1 MPNLANADTSHLMD
15 YTLASDFVDELCR
28 RAEQHRALQ
37 HPYLC
42 RLASGQLP
50 DVVLALQE
58 FSFQYAFYNLHYLDY
73 LKDVIDLL
81 EDIQHKEKLTVSLRE
96 EEGIIGENAYL
107 SHQALF
113 KIFQQSLG
121 VDKEYHLLN
130 QPSESAIQWQ
140 ASFTRLCRSG
150 NPARAVGA
158 VGLGTDYIS
167 PTVYQHLVKSV
178 ERFTTLYDDEFA
190 FLKIHAEPSSE
201 HGTLMRQV
209 TEEMAGFLENR
220 YELEAGMWE
229 ALELRAAFYDDMLER
244 ALGMPES
251 EHL

>member
-1 MPNLANADTSHLMD
+1 MPNLAKADTSHLMD
-15 YTLASDFVDELCR
+15 YSLASEFVDELCR
-28 RAEQHRALQ
+28 RAKKHRVIQ

-50 DVVLALQE
+50 DVVLALQD
-58 FSFQYAFYNLHYLDY
+58 FAFQFAFYNMHFLDY
-73 LKDVIDLL
+73 LKDVISLL
-81 EDIQHKEKLTVSLRE
+81 EDTSHKEKLTVNLRE

-113 KIFQQSLG
+113 SIFQESLG
-121 VDKEYHLLN
+121 VDKEYRLLH
-130 QPSESAIQWQ
+130 QPAESAIQWQ
-140 ASFTRLCRSG
+140 GAFTRLCLSG
-150 NPARAVGA
+150 HPARAVGA
-158 VGLGTDYIS
+158 IGLGTDYIS
-167 PTVYQHLVKSV
+167 PDIYQSLVKSV

-209 TEEMAGFLENR
+209 TEELAGFLENR
-220 YELEAGMWE
+220 YEIEAGMWE
-229 ALELRAAFYDDMLER
+229 ALELRAAFFDDMLER
-244 ALGMPES
+244 ALSMPES